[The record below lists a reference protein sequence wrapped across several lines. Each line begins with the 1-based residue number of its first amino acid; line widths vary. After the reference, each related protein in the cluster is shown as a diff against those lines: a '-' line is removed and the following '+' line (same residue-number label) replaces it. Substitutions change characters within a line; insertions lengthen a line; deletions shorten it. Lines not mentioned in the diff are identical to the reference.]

1 MAPSSC
7 PEYRAVPPQ
16 APSGNGANG
25 ANETSPQRGGKNAEM
40 GGPLTAPLQT
50 IPTGA
55 AGGAPPPNDV
65 ANGIALQE
73 AFAEIGTT
81 VSGATGRGAG
91 GSWPLAAKSLLPC
104 ATHIE
109 SCYRQGPHKPDLS
122 DVDAHAQG
130 KSDEGAQDML
140 EPILGRETECG
151 GSQTYIAR
159 TVGMQMGRFTAIEE
173 STSIDASVVV
183 AGSAGPLGACC
194 DLIMSL
200 L

>member
-1 MAPSSC
+1 
-7 PEYRAVPPQ
+7 
-16 APSGNGANG
+16 
-25 ANETSPQRGGKNAEM
+25 M

-50 IPTGA
+50 IPTAA

-65 ANGIALQE
+65 ANDIALQE

-81 VSGATGRGAG
+81 ISGATGRGAG

-140 EPILGRETECG
+140 EPIPGRETECG

-159 TVGMQMGRFTAIEE
+159 TMGMEKEQHSALQMTGMGRFAAVEE

-194 DLIMSL
+194 DRIMSL